1 MPFVHSFRACDDGIG
16 RAVFLEITHAVATL
30 VQMKTRATQGGG
42 AVESTCPH
50 YRVFTCAR

>member
-1 MPFVHSFRACDDGIG
+1 
-16 RAVFLEITHAVATL
+16 VFLEITHAVATL